1 MIEGGDNDWEMGESK
16 FLVEKRSKNSKI
28 KELEF
33 KKYWNFLQEV
43 KENDKLKKYWN
54 EEVIGPVENWTHN
67 WVGDR
72 QELYNLFEQH
82 YKDPN
87 EQVVQEQESVVQAEV
102 TTSEGFSATSSEGFS
117 ATSSEPVPVN
127 RPVNEGIIKVK
138 LYNVTDK

>member
-28 KELEF
+28 EELEF

-72 QELYNLFEQH
+72 QELYNLFEEH

-87 EQVVQEQESVVQAEV
+87 EEV
-102 TTSEGFSATSSEGFS
+102 APTSEGFSATSSEGFS
-117 ATSSEPVPVN
+117 ATSSEPVPIDE
-127 RPVNEGIIKVK
+127 PVSEGIIKVK